1 MFRGPPVLYSSRV
14 ITATERNYAQVEK
27 DLLAIVF
34 AAGKF
39 DQCIYARN
47 VQVIKFQ
54 DVEATELSV
63 SPERLQAI
71 KAATASDTVFQ
82 SLSEVVKQGWPEERS
97 KLKSELYHFF
107 QIRQGR
113 SQAFFGSTHK
123 VRMILNCTDHS
134 QKY

>member
-1 MFRGPPVLYSSRV
+1 MLLRLQRYHLHGTEIHIADALSR
-14 ITATERNYAQVEK
+14 
-27 DLLAIVF
+27 
-34 AAGKF
+34 
-39 DQCIYARN
+39 ARLEGQPN
-47 VQVIKFQ
+47 VCAIKFQ

-82 SLSEVVKQGWPEERS
+82 SLSEVVKQGWLEERS